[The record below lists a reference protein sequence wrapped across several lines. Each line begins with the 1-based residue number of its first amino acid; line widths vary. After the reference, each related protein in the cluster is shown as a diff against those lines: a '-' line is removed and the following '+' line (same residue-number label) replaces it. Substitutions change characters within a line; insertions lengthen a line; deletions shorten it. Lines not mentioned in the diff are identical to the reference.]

1 MPVSTSE
8 AAAAMGRSRWAKV
21 PKGDRR
27 EQMQTVRLAGSVNDI
42 VAHWPELTDEQQ
54 QRLRALLRPVPEG
67 GGDRGWTC
75 RHDLTEPAR
84 C

>member
-21 PKGDRR
+21 PANDRR
-27 EQMQTVRLAGSVNDI
+27 EQMQKVRLAGSVNQI
-42 VAHWPELTDEQQ
+42 VEHWPELTEQQQ

-67 GGDRGWTC
+67 GGSDG
-75 RHDLTEPAR
+75 
-84 C
+84 